1 MAKEGSRVNP
11 RSKARRVSNAAKDS
25 LPISVIVPTIRGW
38 PAAGPALERLVPQ
51 TLRAGGE
58 VVVMDGS
65 GGPVPSAEERDEL
78 GGAVMW
84 ASRPGASVFQLRL
97 EGYNAARG
105 DVVAVTEDHCHVAP
119 DWVTRTLE
127 AHHRHPGAGAI
138 GGAVLNGTDQK
149 LVDWAA
155 FLLTQGPFMPPLAN
169 GMTDRIS
176 GPANVSYK
184 RRVLQRLKTTDHLG
198 LIDFLE
204 LPAALEGESLVAD
217 DSIRVL
223 HHQSQGFWGTSL
235 AEFDN
240 GRTIAGFRRRRM
252 GRGDWLRILGAP
264 LLPIYRSV
272 RALRIAQ
279 RKQPPAGVLP
289 ASVPAHLWLQYCAMA
304 GELVGYGSRCC
315 PFLRFELSV
324 EAEGGPVRLALGGR
338 EGVRDFLRATFAAG

>member
-11 RSKARRVSNAAKDS
+11 RSKPHRVSKAAKDG
-25 LPISVIVPTIRGW
+25 LPISVIVPTVRGW
-38 PAAGPALERLVPQ
+38 SAAKPAFQRLVPQ

-65 GGPVPSAEERDEL
+65 GGPPPSAEEMGEL
-78 GGAVMW
+78 GGPIAWV
-84 ASRPGASVFQLRL
+84 SRPGASVFQLRL

-105 DVVAVTEDHCHVAP
+105 DVVAVTEDHCQVAP
-119 DWVTRTLE
+119 DWVARTLD
-127 AHHRHPGAGAI
+127 AHRRHPEAGAV

-184 RRVLQRLKTTDHLG
+184 RRVLQRLKTDDPLG

-204 LPAALEGESLVAD
+204 LPTALEGESLVAD

-252 GRGDWLRILGAP
+252 GHGDWLRILGAP

-272 RALRIAQ
+272 RALRICR
-279 RKQPPAGVLP
+279 RKQTPAGVLP
-289 ASVPAHLWLQYCAMA
+289 ASVPLHVWLQYCAMA
-304 GELVGYGSRCC
+304 GELAGY
-315 PFLRFELSV
+315 
-324 EAEGGPVRLALGGR
+324 
-338 EGVRDFLRATFAAG
+338 AAGPGDSPRRLY

>member
-1 MAKEGSRVNP
+1 MATGEP
-11 RSKARRVSNAAKDS
+11 TAEET
-25 LPISVIVPTIRGW
+25 LPISVIVPTVRGW
-38 PAAGPALERLVPQ
+38 PATKPALERLVPQ
-51 TLRAGGE
+51 TVGAGGE
-58 VVVMDGS
+58 VVVVDGS
-65 GGPVPSAEERDEL
+65 GGRAPSAGEMAEM
-78 GGAVMW
+78 GGPVAWVE
-84 ASRPGASVFQLRL
+84 RPGNSVFQLRAA
-97 EGYNAARG
+97 GYGIARG
-105 DVVAVTEDHCHVAP
+105 DVVAVTEDHCFVAP
-119 DWVTRTLE
+119 DWVARIKDS
-127 AHHRHPGAGAI
+127 HDRHREAGAV

-155 FLLTQGPFMPPLAN
+155 FLLTQGPFMPPLQN
-169 GMTDRIS
+169 GITDRIS

-184 RRVLQRLKTTDHLG
+184 RRVLLRLKSEDPLG

-204 LPAALEGESLVAD
+204 LPAALEGESLAAD

-279 RKQPPAGVLP
+279 GKQRPRGILP
-289 ASVPAHLWLQYCAMA
+289 ASVPIHAWLQYCAMA
-304 GELVGYGSRCC
+304 GELAGY
-315 PFLRFELSV
+315 
-324 EAEGGPVRLALGGR
+324 
-338 EGVRDFLRATFAAG
+338 AAGPGGSARRLY